1 MIRQFDDVIG
11 QQKIQHDEEVPCDKD
26 KSDCIPI
33 KESVNNSAGS
43 LIDLSEVTDDQG
55 GAVIDTSVLNEII
68 YVVAS
73 KNDSLDGVVDKSVID
88 VDNAEAEN
96 IDIISEGKDE
106 VGSNDILNEVVDE
119 VVSDDKV

>member
-1 MIRQFDDVIG
+1 DHIRDTIPLVAEDNFDDVIG
-11 QQKIQHDEEVPCDKD
+11 QQKIQHGEEVPCDKD

-73 KNDSLDGVVDKSVID
+73 KNDSIDGVVDKSVID
-88 VDNAEAEN
+88 VDNA
-96 IDIISEGKDE
+96 
-106 VGSNDILNEVVDE
+106 
-119 VVSDDKV
+119 